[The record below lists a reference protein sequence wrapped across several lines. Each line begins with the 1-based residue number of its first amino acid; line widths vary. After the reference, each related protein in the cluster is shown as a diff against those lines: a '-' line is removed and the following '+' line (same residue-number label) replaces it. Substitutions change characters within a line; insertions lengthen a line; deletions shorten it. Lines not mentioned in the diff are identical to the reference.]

1 MNSFTFIRVQ
11 NGCET
16 YSTTERER
24 RHFVLTAGF
33 GVARFDLVLLPVA
46 LFPAV
51 FGRRA

>member
-1 MNSFTFIRVQ
+1 MNSFTFIRAQ
-11 NGCET
+11 NGEN
-16 YSTTERER
+16 
-24 RHFVLTAGF
+24 FVLTAGF